1 MHLKHSNK
9 AFFEMY
15 STPSTDAAKIAEMT
29 TKDLE
34 YYINLVGKQRQRQGL
49 RRLTPIQK
57 VLLLVKCCQTALCA
71 MEKSV
76 VKRKVKLLLKQCG
89 FWLLTD

>member
-1 MHLKHSNK
+1 
-9 AFFEMY
+9 MY

-34 YYINLVGKQRQRQGL
+34 YYTNLVGKQQQGL
-49 RRLTPIQK
+49 RGLTPIQK

-76 VKRKVKLLLKQCG
+76 VKRKVNLLLKQCG
-89 FWLLTD
+89 FWLLAD

>member
-1 MHLKHSNK
+1 
-9 AFFEMY
+9 MY
-15 STPSTDAAKIAEMT
+15 STLSTDAAKIAEMT

-34 YYINLVGKQRQRQGL
+34 YYINLVGKQQQGL
-49 RRLTPIQK
+49 RGFTPIQK

-76 VKRKVKLLLKQCG
+76 VKRKVNLLLKQCG
-89 FWLLTD
+89 FWLLAD